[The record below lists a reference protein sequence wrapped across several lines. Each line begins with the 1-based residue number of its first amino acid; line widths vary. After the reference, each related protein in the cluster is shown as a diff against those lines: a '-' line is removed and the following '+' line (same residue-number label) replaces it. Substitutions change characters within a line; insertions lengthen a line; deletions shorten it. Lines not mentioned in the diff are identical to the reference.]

1 MKKKENIFTAG
12 EKIASKLEIPKDV
25 ILDLSK
31 VIIVGAHDVTIENYR
46 GIIQYDSELIRLNT
60 KTGMVKISGLS
71 LEITEIS
78 DEDISI
84 TGLISSVEFV
94 R

>member
-12 EKIASKLEIPKDV
+12 EKIANKLEIPKDV

-60 KTGMVKISGLS
+60 KTGMLKISGVS